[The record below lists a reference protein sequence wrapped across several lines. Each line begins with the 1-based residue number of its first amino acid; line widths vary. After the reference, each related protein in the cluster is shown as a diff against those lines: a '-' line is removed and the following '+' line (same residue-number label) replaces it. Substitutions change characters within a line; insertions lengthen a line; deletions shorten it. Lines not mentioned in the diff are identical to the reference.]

1 MALFKDREFSH
12 EDKLSEF
19 GHLLRAHANYCLI
32 KFFLAFKKTNVA
44 MISKTAS
51 LVNNLYS
58 FSRDT
63 LKQNKG
69 LEMLT
74 FEKTELRNQFNDNK
88 HHAVTAMNILLFL
101 QRKKILVIDNTKS
114 AGKKLDWIEGKV
126 QKFIDEVIPK
136 FYD

>member
-1 MALFKDREFSH
+1 
-12 EDKLSEF
+12 
-19 GHLLRAHANYCLI
+19 
-32 KFFLAFKKTNVA
+32 VA

-114 AGKKLDWIEGKV
+114 AGKKLDWIESKV

-136 FYD
+136 FYDALSKD